1 MMRTLILMGTAATAT
16 SLAAPRPTAVAAI
29 APAPFDDAGRSVARD
44 ADGLFRVPGV
54 RGGARVAFVVDTGAT
69 ATVLSRADAA
79 RLGVVMGAEARLTTA
94 GGETRMRWGRL
105 TGLTV
110 AGRALPPLDVAVP
123 DAAPPHALLGQDAIA
138 ALGRIT
144 IERDR
149 LAIGAVSRD

>member
-1 MMRTLILMGTAATAT
+1 MMRTLILMGTAATA
-16 SLAAPRPTAVAAI
+16 
-29 APAPFDDAGRSVARD
+29 PAPSDDAGRSVARD
-44 ADGLFRVPGV
+44 ADGLFRVPGVRGGV

-123 DAAPPHALLGQDAIA
+123 EIAPPHALLGQDAIA

-144 IERDR
+144 IDRDR
-149 LAIGAVSRD
+149 LAIGAVPRD

>member
-1 MMRTLILMGTAATAT
+1 MMRTLLLMSAAAAVT
-16 SLAAPRPTAVAAI
+16 SLAAPRPTALASYAAPL
-29 APAPFDDAGRSVARD
+29 PAGTSVTRDD
-44 ADGLFRVPGV
+44 DGLFRLDGV
-54 RGGARVAFVVDTGAT
+54 RADARVAFVVDTGAT

-79 RLGVVMGAEARLTTA
+79 RLGVAMGAEARLATA
-94 GGETRMRWGRL
+94 GGEAPMRWGRL
-105 TGLTV
+105 TGLRV

-149 LAIGAVSRD
+149 LSIAR